1 MNVSINIKMT
11 SSSEC
16 ETGIGE
22 DISPIE
28 EVLFFHCL
36 RQTLPQTKEKNI
48 FNISFFRERHLKASV
63 APLTAEDIMSSEHTI
78 DYNSPK
84 VKQFLKELQAC
95 FSDPR
100 KGLKPKEY
108 ENLWKQIGDKDL
120 ATVYL
125 TVLTGKLLLLEN
137 QVITAQTSTDDTQQ
151 QKPQESTHLSLN
163 EVCFI

>member
-1 MNVSINIKMT
+1 MT
-11 SSSEC
+11 SSSES
-16 ETGIGE
+16 EKGIGE
-22 DISPIE
+22 EISPIE

-36 RQTLPQTKEKNI
+36 RQTLPQDKEKDT
-48 FNISFFRERHLKASV
+48 FNISYIRPKHLKITVPQHPS
-63 APLTAEDIMSSEHTI
+63 TDTMSSQHTI
-78 DYNSPK
+78 DYDSPK
-84 VKQFLKELQAC
+84 VKQFLKDLQSC
-95 FSDPR
+95 FTDPR